1 MQDFVCALQ
10 EWSLCFPQSCGSPI
24 IKSCWTSKSD
34 SLGIPSSFVESPCWE
49 AWHGAQNLHNTLV
62 LLFSNLWVAQ
72 PGGGVVWDLILS
84 WLRPSYCLA
93 AAFSLSLDMG
103 YFFFFLVGSS
113 VLLYMVVQ
121 QLVAI
126 LVLLQEEM
134 SIHPS
139 TLPSWT
145 RSQDAFYF
153 YYLTLHWSNYPK
165 QSENEKQMRCTKLEK
180 YRTIQQGV
188 RT

>member
-1 MQDFVCALQ
+1 MLLSSGHWCMQDFVCAPQ

-84 WLRPSYCLA
+84 WLRPSHCLA
-93 AAFSLSLDMG
+93 AAFLCRWTWG
-103 YFFFFLVGSS
+103 IFFFFGRFHCPPVYGCSTAS
-113 VLLYMVVQ
+113 CNFGAFAGGDEYTSFYF
-121 QLVAI
+121 AI
-126 LVLLQEEM
+126 LNQKPGCFLFLLLFN
-134 SIHPS
+134 
-139 TLPSWT
+139 T
-145 RSQDAFYF
+145 A
-153 YYLTLHWSNYPK
+153 
-165 QSENEKQMRCTKLEK
+165 LE
-180 YRTIQQGV
+180 
-188 RT
+188 